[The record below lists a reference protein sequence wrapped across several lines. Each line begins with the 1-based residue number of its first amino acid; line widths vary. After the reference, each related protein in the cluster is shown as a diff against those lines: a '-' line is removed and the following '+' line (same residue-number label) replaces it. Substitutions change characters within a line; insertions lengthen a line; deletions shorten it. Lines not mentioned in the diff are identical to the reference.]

1 MKPRAPASG
10 RLTQARLARER
21 AAASHSHGTN
31 RARGPRWNQKR
42 HAERLRAVPWLGPPT
57 DRTGPAD
64 RTGVNGDAERSRA
77 VPWLRPPTDRTGP
90 ADRTGVNGD
99 AERSRAVPW
108 LRPPTDR
115 TGPAYRTG
123 VNGDAERLR
132 AVPWLR
138 PPTDRTGPAAPAP
151 CRCST
156 RMSSSRLNRNVLLG
170 RLCGV
175 QSALAA

>member
-42 HAERLRAVPWLGPPT
+42 HAERLRAVPWL
-57 DRTGPAD
+57 
-64 RTGVNGDAERSRA
+64 
-77 VPWLRPPTDRTGP
+77 RPPTDRTGP

-99 AERSRAVPW
+99 AERLRAVPW

>member
-115 TGPAYRTG
+115 TGPA
-123 VNGDAERLR
+123 
-132 AVPWLR
+132 
-138 PPTDRTGPAAPAP
+138 APAP

>member
-42 HAERLRAVPWLGPPT
+42 HAERLRAVPWL
-57 DRTGPAD
+57 
-64 RTGVNGDAERSRA
+64 
-77 VPWLRPPTDRTGP
+77 RPPTDRTGP

-99 AERSRAVPW
+99 AERLRAVPW

-123 VNGDAERLR
+123 VNGDAERSR